1 MAGTTGDGHAGRMWA
16 GAVGVVLAVVAMAA
30 LVGFLAGAVLGGD
43 GVDVSSGLLLAASFV
58 LLSAVA
64 AVLWWRWASRRAAK
78 LGMSTRRYLRVA
90 RQIQRGEVPD
100 DPAELPAAM
109 EIAARARR
117 TSDAQQRRLMW
128 WLMGGVAL
136 LWLTSAVIQI
146 ANRDYV
152 RAFQYL
158 GLAGIFLI
166 NPLTLRRQ
174 RRRLDA
180 VEQALSRR
188 TSASAGGAEQEG
200 QVCSSDK

>member
-1 MAGTTGDGHAGRMWA
+1 MAVTTGDGRAGRVWA
-16 GAVGVVLAVVAMAA
+16 GAVAAVLAVAA
-30 LVGFLAGAVLGGD
+30 LVGFLAGAFLGGD
-43 GVDVSSGLLLAASFV
+43 GVDLSSGLLLAASFA
-58 LLSAVA
+58 LLSAA
-64 AVLWWRWASRRAAK
+64 AALFWWRWASRRAAK
-78 LGMSTRRYLRVA
+78 LGMFTRRYLRVA
-90 RQIQRGEVPD
+90 RRSQRGEVPD

-117 TSDAQQRRLMW
+117 TLNAQQRRLMW

-136 LWLTSAVIQI
+136 LWLTSAAIQI
-146 ANRDYV
+146 ANRDYG

-158 GLAGIFLI
+158 ALAGISLI

-188 TSASAGGAEQEG
+188 TSASAGGAEREG
-200 QVCSSDK
+200 QACSSDK